1 MILLHAFELVYSYF
15 MVEYDEPPSL
25 WFPGGYLHI
34 VCASRWWN
42 DRWGRNRGWRYSV
55 EHDVIVVDI
64 FYCSSLVYWD
74 RANGLRFCRVK
85 FNYRDTRG
93 LHFIMFDFIILIFVL
108 WLLYSIFFLDQICL
122 ITFVNVFRI
131 HVTHSTNYT
140 YCCET
145 NNNMMCGAYWI
156 KQLISGKLIKS

>member
-1 MILLHAFELVYSYF
+1 MMMILLHAFELVYSYS

-25 WFPGGYLHI
+25 WFSGGYLHDV
-34 VCASRWWN
+34 VCASRWSN

-64 FYCSSLVYWD
+64 FYCYSLVYWD

-93 LHFIMFDFIILIFVL
+93 LHFIMFDFIILIFVFVTSL
-108 WLLYSIFFLDQICL
+108 FYFL
-122 ITFVNVFRI
+122 FRP
-131 HVTHSTNYT
+131 NLP
-140 YCCET
+140 
-145 NNNMMCGAYWI
+145 NNLC
-156 KQLISGKLIKS
+156 KRF